1 MSGGLRIARIFGIP
15 IYLHP
20 TWFLVFLLVTFALA
34 AEMTTRF
41 PDWSSGAQHA
51 VAGATAILFFASI
64 LLHELGHSVVAQR
77 HHVAVRS
84 ITLFVFGGVAMMER
98 EPDDARAEFEI
109 AIAGPIV
116 SAALALL
123 MLLVLRAVSADSAG
137 GFVAGWLYRINLAVA
152 LFNLLPGF
160 PLDGGRVLRAFLW
173 ARSGDAAR
181 ATRTA
186 AGVGQALAY
195 GFILL
200 GALQAL
206 DPRWLGAGRAD
217 GIWLAFVG
225 WFLLSAAGGA
235 LRQVEVDASLE
246 GLCARDILAPIPARI
261 AASSTVATFARDL
274 VMRGR
279 RWALVEE
286 PGHVV
291 GLVTLSD
298 VQRLDPDHWETT
310 PVGRVAT
317 PRDRMLVAAPETPAR
332 ELLVAMGTKDVNQIP
347 VVDGTGQVI
356 GAVTRETLVHALE
369 LRRSLA
375 G

>member
-34 AEMTTRF
+34 AEMQTRF
-41 PDWSSGAQHA
+41 PDWTSGAQHA
-51 VAGATAILFFASI
+51 VAGVTAVLFFASI
-64 LLHELGHSVVAQR
+64 LFHELGHSVLAQR

-123 MLLVLRAVSADSAG
+123 MLLVLRAVAADSAG
-137 GFVAGWLYRINLAVA
+137 NFIAGWLYRINLAVA

-173 ARSGDAAR
+173 ARSGDVAR

-186 AGVGQALAY
+186 AGVGQAIAY

-200 GALQAL
+200 GVLQAL
-206 DPRWLGAGRAD
+206 DPRWLGSGRAD

-235 LRQVEVDASLE
+235 LRQVEIDA
-246 GLCARDILAPIPARI
+246 GLQGLFARDILAAVPARI
-261 AASSTVATFARDL
+261 PASSSVATFARDQ

-286 PGHVV
+286 PGRVV

-298 VQRLDPDHWETT
+298 VQRLDPDQWETT
-310 PVGRVAT
+310 PVSRVST
-317 PRDRMLVAAPETPAR
+317 PRDRMLVAAPDTPAR
-332 ELLVAMGTKDVNQIP
+332 ELLVAMGTRDVNQIP
-347 VVDGTGQVI
+347 VVDSTGEVI

-369 LRRSLA
+369 LRRNLA